1 MLNVTLD
8 TKQAVEKLRR
18 ARRGHIDAR
27 TEALKLIAGPAMAA
41 MIARVPRDTHR
52 LANSYID
59 AAVGAGLGAFVPD
72 KEPIVP
78 SKYEA
83 QQREALE
90 RQLAAK
96 IRNVEFWRKRVAI
109 LERTVVK
116 AGKGGGGSG
125 LMGRGGE
132 LVEARRELNKAQQD
146 VIKAQREAGKFQE
159 GRGDIVFGI
168 FGSGRAGRRIGTTVA
183 VKVYGG
189 EGHLIESPSAT
200 VMQFKSKEPHAAII
214 ESRDHGVRNLKA
226 AVKRAVGLTSM
237 KRKYV
242 EELRTKFGRT

>member
-1 MLNVTLD
+1 MTPEQHSDD
-8 TKQAVEKLRR
+8 TEPDHRR
-18 ARRGHIDAR
+18 DPPSPR
-27 TEALKLIAGPAMAA
+27 PAP
-41 MIARVPRDTHR
+41 VDSDDH
-52 LANSYID
+52 
-59 AAVGAGLGAFVPD
+59 
-72 KEPIVP
+72 
-78 SKYEA
+78 
-83 QQREALE
+83 
-90 RQLAAK
+90 RQLLK
-96 IRNVEFWRKRVAI
+96 
-109 LERTVVK
+109 
-116 AGKGGGGSG
+116 
-125 LMGRGGE
+125 
-132 LVEARRELNKAQQD
+132 D